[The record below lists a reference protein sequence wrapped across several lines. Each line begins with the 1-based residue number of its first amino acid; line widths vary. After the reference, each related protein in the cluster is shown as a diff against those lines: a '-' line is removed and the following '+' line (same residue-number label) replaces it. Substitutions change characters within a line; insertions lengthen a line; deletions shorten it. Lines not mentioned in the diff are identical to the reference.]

1 MAKFSTIATNG
12 GALLTGVDSQ
22 RMSNEFALE
31 YVFKRCTGTRHLRK
45 GARIAISKKC
55 ID

>member
-22 RMSNEFALE
+22 RMSNESALE
-31 YVFKRCTGTRHLRK
+31 SMYSK
-45 GARIAISKKC
+45 GAQGPVI
-55 ID
+55 